1 MIRFYLLLLVASL
14 FTACSTTETGKRFSN
29 LECSEGNDFIGNDC
43 VFSGAEARTNE
54 YARSGK
60 YSVVVNRAAPQCL
73 NLELNN
79 LEAGN
84 LIAVKVW
91 RKAGAKSGGLLLS
104 CPEAEVRLVATKP
117 MIEKDGWEMLLL
129 DYELEKD
136 VSQLTVFVEN
146 ESEESVYFDDI
157 NVEVFKERSLGKI
170 DGKHVRIDIGETEC
184 KQLEA
189 FRMTALKNNV
199 IAKEQKKYLPATL
212 VWNEEELPVQIRLKG
227 DWTDH
232 LKTKKWSFRIKVRGK
247 NSFMGL
253 KSFSIQHPGTRSFL
267 EEWAAHQLFSDE
279 DVLTTHYDFI
289 SVDLNGE
296 DMGIYALEEH
306 FDKQLL
312 ESKNR
317 REGPILKF
325 DEEGLWEARSEF
337 GNQFPQLPIFESSV
351 VLPFKRKR
359 TFKSPSLRNNFA
371 VGSELMLRY
380 KQGDNNVQE
389 IFDLE
394 KLAKYYAIC
403 DLAGISH
410 SLIWHNQR
418 FYYNPVS
425 NRLEPIAFD
434 CNGIDTEGTIIRGHL
449 EEDRY
454 CPMEIFVAMNPFN
467 QEVFKKRYIHYLKQY
482 SSKDY
487 ISEKMRKMESFLKAI
502 EHKLNAEFPFYE
514 YDYAHFERR
523 AEKIRTALPEY
534 ESSESKFI
542 GYVPNPAKDVE
553 GAWYLKS
560 AGVKAFRNY
569 VSDEDT
575 LTAEIA
581 LMNYHLS
588 QVKVIGYSLKGQKD
602 SMISLLE
609 PIILPPYDIE
619 RKATVTRF
627 KGKARS
633 IFFELENIPGKTMQT
648 SITKE
653 APTVSGFSR
662 FSSKEDRVDL
672 RGYALA
678 KVNTEKKTIQ
688 LHGKHQF
695 EKEMYV
701 PKDWTLIVSAGTK
714 VDLVNSGCLISE
726 GPVQFLG
733 TTSAP
738 IFVSSSDGTGQ
749 GLTVLSNG
757 EKSVLTHVHFE
768 GLTNLNRHGW
778 LLMGAVNFYQS
789 NVTLKNCS
797 FTGNNSE
804 DGVNLI
810 KSKVEVIGCDISKTS
825 SDGIDLDFCTGRIVG
840 CTFSETG
847 NDCIDVSGSVVTIE
861 NCIVDKSGD
870 KGISGGERSN
880 LIVKDS
886 QISNA
891 VIGIAAK
898 DETHIELIS
907 TKAFA
912 NQHDCAAFQKKPEYG
927 PAKID
932 AMQIGETVLVLE
944 KCLLDIGSEIQTNKA
959 KWVGDKAIDIDRL
972 YLP

>member
-1 MIRFYLLLLVASL
+1 MIRFYFLLLTASL
-14 FTACSTTETGKRFSN
+14 LTACSTSEPGKRFSN
-29 LECSEGNDFIGNDC
+29 LERIEGTNFVGNDC
-43 VFSGAEARTNE
+43 VFSGTEAKTDQ

-60 YSVVVNRAAPQCL
+60 YSVAVNKAIPRSL
-73 NLELNN
+73 NLELNG
-79 LEAGN
+79 LESGN
-84 LIAVKVW
+84 LVAVKVW
-91 RKAGAKSGGLLLS
+91 RKTGAKSGGLLLS
-104 CPEAEVRLVATKP
+104 CPEAEIRLVATKS

-136 VSQLTVFVEN
+136 VSQINVFVEN
-146 ESEESVYFDDI
+146 ESEELVYFDDI
-157 NVEVFKERSLGKI
+157 TVEVFEKRSPGEIEGKQ
-170 DGKHVRIDIGETEC
+170 VRIDIGDAERA
-184 KQLEA
+184 QLEA
-189 FRMTALKNNV
+189 FRMAALQNNV

-212 VWNEEELPVQIRLKG
+212 IWDEEKLPIQLRLKG

-232 LKTKKWSFRIKVRGK
+232 LKTKKWSFRIKVSGK

-267 EEWAAHQLFSDE
+267 EEWAAHQLFLDE

-289 SVDLNGE
+289 SVNLNGE

-325 DEEGLWEARSEF
+325 DEEGLWEARLEF
-337 GNQFPQLPIFESSV
+337 GEQLPQLPIFESSV

-359 TFKSPSLRNNFA
+359 TFKTPSLRNNFA

-380 KQGDNNVQE
+380 KQADENIEE

-434 CNGIDTEGTIIRGHL
+434 CNGIDKEETVIRGFL
-449 EEDRY
+449 DDDRY
-454 CPMEIFVAMNPFN
+454 CPMEIFVMMNAFN
-467 QEVFKKRYIHYLKQY
+467 QDEFKKRYVHFLKQFSA
-482 SSKDY
+482 SSY
-487 ISEKMRKMESFLKAI
+487 VSEKMRKMESFLKAT
-502 EHKLNAEFPFYE
+502 EHKLNGEFPFYE
-514 YDYAHFERR
+514 YDYAYFERR
-523 AEKIRTALPEY
+523 AEKIRSELPAY
-534 ESSESKFI
+534 ESSDARFV
-542 GYVPNPAKDVE
+542 GYVPNPARDVE

-581 LMNYHLS
+581 LLNYHLS
-588 QVKVIGYSLKGQKD
+588 EVKVIGYGLKGQKD
-602 SMISLLE
+602 SMISLE
-609 PIILPPYDIE
+609 QPIVLPPYNIE
-619 RKATVTRF
+619 REVMVTRF
-627 KGKARS
+627 EGKARS
-633 IFFELENIPGKTMQT
+633 IFFELKNVPGEIRRA

-653 APTVSGFSR
+653 APTISGFSNYL
-662 FSSKEDRVDL
+662 SKADRIDL
-672 RGYALA
+672 RSYPSA
-678 KVNTEKKTIQ
+678 KIDDETKTIQ
-688 LHGKHQF
+688 IRGNHQF
-695 EKEMYV
+695 EKEMFV
-701 PKDWTLIVSAGTK
+701 PKGWTLIVVSGTRI
-714 VDLVNSGCLISE
+714 DLINSGCLISE
-726 GPVQFLG
+726 GPVHFKG
-733 TTSAP
+733 TSNAP
-738 IFVSSSDGTGQ
+738 ISVSSSDGTGQ

-757 EKSVLTHVHFE
+757 EKSMLSQVHFN
-768 GLTNLNRHGW
+768 GLTNLNRRGW

-789 NVTLKNCS
+789 DVVLEQCS
-797 FTGNNSE
+797 FIGNTSE

-810 KSKVEVIGCDISKTS
+810 KSKVEVTGCSISKTS
-825 SDGIDLDFCTGRIVG
+825 SDGIDLDFCTGRIVD

-861 NCIVDKSGD
+861 NCMIDKSGD

-880 LIVKDS
+880 LIVKNS

-898 DETHIELIS
+898 DETHIQLIS
-907 TKAFA
+907 TKVFE
-912 NQHDCAAFQKKPEYG
+912 NQYDVAVFQKKPEYG
-927 PAKID
+927 PAQID
-932 AMQIGETVLVLE
+932 ATEINDTDLE
-944 KCLLDIGSEIQTNKA
+944 PTKCLLDAGSEIQTKKA
-959 KWVGDKAIDIDRL
+959 KWIGAMEIDIEAL